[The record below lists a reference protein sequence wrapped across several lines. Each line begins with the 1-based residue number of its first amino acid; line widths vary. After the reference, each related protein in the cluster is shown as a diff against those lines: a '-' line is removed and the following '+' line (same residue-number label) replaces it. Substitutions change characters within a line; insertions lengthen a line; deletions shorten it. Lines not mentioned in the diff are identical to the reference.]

1 MQTLNMWEVIEEH
14 SKPVNWHFDSTEAVS
29 TPLDLCFLKGQM
41 VNFHIPEHQ
50 VALVSTGGETR
61 RVMLEG
67 SHNFFIDEMSSQGL
81 PADGLVHFINLNNQV
96 PVHFNH
102 KNPLVIPGGVGK
114 DPVLLTGSVA
124 CKIENP
130 TLFYNTFLRS
140 KICSQDDCSET
151 IANLLPAWM
160 TIHLAKECGT
170 DASTDELHTAIQEIE
185 PNHIDK
191 FLLHHGLSCVEI
203 DISSTA
209 SKKTLD
215 DIEAHLLVT

>member
-1 MQTLNMWEVIEEH
+1 MLNNWEIIEEH

-50 VALVSTGGETR
+50 VAIVSTGGETR

-81 PADGLVHFINLNNQV
+81 PSDGLVYFINLDKQV
-96 PVHFNH
+96 PVHFDH

-130 TLFYNTFLRS
+130 ILFYQTFLQS
-140 KICSQDDCSET
+140 KICNQDDCSNI

-160 TIHLAKECGT
+160 TIHLAEECGT
-170 DASTDELHTAIQEIE
+170 TASDEELHSAIQKIE
-185 PNHIDK
+185 SSHIDN

-203 DISSTA
+203 DFSDTAIKKIS
-209 SKKTLD
+209 D
-215 DIEAHLLVT
+215 NVEAHLLVT